1 MSQGMVLRHV
11 MQKQLIIGAAVG
23 FWLIALL
30 LPEKMP
36 GWVEATLFVFAFVTI
51 AGLVAFLMTRG
62 SGWHA
67 LARKYPQDT
76 PCTGEFRRCRT
87 FQMVATDSDQPF
99 GTRFSGGI
107 VSVGSTGEALY
118 LAMPSIVRFL
128 FPTIRLPWFAI
139 ASAKPFDAPGWV
151 KPVDEPGAVVQVEYD
166 PGYRGQFIELETTE
180 PKTCI
185 RLPVYAIGD
194 ARRNLPLSASST

>member
-1 MSQGMVLRHV
+1 
-11 MQKQLIIGAAVG
+11 MQSKLIIGTAIG
-23 FWLIALL
+23 FSLIGLL
-30 LPEKMP
+30 IPDEIP
-36 GWVEATLFVFAFVTI
+36 GWAGAALFVFGFLTI

-67 LARKYPQDT
+67 LAKKYPEGT
-76 PCTGEFRRCRT
+76 TYTGELRRCRT

-118 LAMPSIVRFL
+118 IAAPAIVRFL
-128 FPTIRLPWFAI
+128 FPTIRLPWSAI
-139 ASAKPFDAPGWV
+139 ASAKPFEAPGWV
-151 KPVDEPGAVVQVEYD
+151 KPFAESGALIQAEYD
-166 PGYRGQFIELETTE
+166 PGYRGEFIELETIE

-185 RLPVYAIGD
+185 RLPMYAIGD
-194 ARRNLPLSASST
+194 ARRNLPLGASPIQSVLRR